1 MNFSHR
7 PARTLALGLALS
19 FSFSALQAQPATTAL
34 DEVVVTA
41 TRQATALS
49 SVTAS
54 VEVID
59 REAIDRSQAASLADV
74 LRGVAGFEFGRN
86 GGPGTVTSFFLRG
99 HNSVNLVLMVDGVRA
114 PVDGIGTPLVLDI
127 ALAHV
132 ERIEIMRGDAS
143 ALYGGAANG
152 GVIHI
157 ITRKGDGQYAGA
169 GFGSGGRRSTQ
180 AALSRAFGDTQI
192 AIRLSHEQSA
202 ALSAMNVAQK
212 PAANPDADRSTIN
225 QVALD
230 LAHQFHPDHKIRLSV
245 SQATAG
251 IEYDDDN
258 FGSGNPTDTHHLRRK
273 NETASLVLAS
283 RLGPNWRS
291 ELALSRNLQT
301 LDDRKNGVRKTSN
314 WDFGLAQ
321 SEQSGLRWVHQV
333 ALHEHSALMLGLE
346 VAEETFVTDARVSG
360 YRFDKNDKALFAG
373 LNQEL
378 GDWALQLN
386 VRRDWLATR
395 NLRTAVDEDEQRSS
409 ARLGLS
415 YRLAP
420 GWKVL
425 GNVATGF
432 RAPSV
437 GERAEASV
445 PLRVESFRSRD
456 IGLAYQQSVHQ
467 LRLSY
472 FAADMNDMIA
482 YDSISRLRNLPARN
496 QGLELSA
503 RSRVGSMAVNLGLT
517 LQEPENL
524 ETGRALARRAKRLA
538 SLKLVQPLGA
548 IEWSAALSYQSQRR
562 DSDFTER
569 ILRPYA
575 LLDLGA
581 SYALSPQAKLRLS
594 LDNATDRVYQT
605 AYGYNAPRRSL
616 WLALH
621 LQQP

>member
-1 MNFSHR
+1 MNFLHT
-7 PARTLALGLALS
+7 PARSLALGLSLS
-19 FSFSALQAQPATTAL
+19 FAFSAPHAQPVTAAL

-157 ITRKGDGQYAGA
+157 ITRKGGGQYAGA
-169 GFGSGGRRSTQ
+169 GFGSRGRRSAQ
-180 AALSRAFGDTQI
+180 AALSRAVGDTQI

-230 LAHQFHPDHKIRLSV
+230 LAHQLHPDHKIRLSV

-258 FGSGNPTDTHHLRRK
+258 FGFGSPTDTHHLERK

-333 ALHEHSALMLGLE
+333 ALHERSALMLGLE
-346 VAEETFVTDARVSG
+346 VAEEAFVTDARVSG

-373 LNQEL
+373 LSQEL

-395 NLRTAVDEDEQRSS
+395 NLRTAVDEDEQRNS

-420 GWKVL
+420 GWKAL

-437 GERAEASV
+437 GERVNARV

-472 FAADMNDMIA
+472 FTVDMNDMIA
-482 YDSISRLRNLPARN
+482 YDSNSNLRNLPARN
-496 QGLELSA
+496 QGLEVSA
-503 RSRVGSMAVNLGLT
+503 RSRVGSMAVSLGLT

-524 ETGRALARRAKRLA
+524 ETGRVLARRAKRLA

-562 DSDFTER
+562 DSDFSQR